1 MIQEEMAFKLE
12 ELMNIAERAFSL
24 QHTLFTAFYCQ
35 DTYSIRDFEL
45 AFVLL
50 GDLTGDMRDELRE
63 LTGSAF
69 DSIKRK
75 KNDV

>member
-1 MIQEEMAFKLE
+1 MTQEEMALKIE
-12 ELMNIAERAFSL
+12 ELMNVAKMASSL

-35 DTYSIRDFEL
+35 NEFSIRDFEW

-50 GDLTGDMRDELRE
+50 GDLAGHMRDELME